1 MKIYTI
7 KDIARKAGVSVTTV
21 SRVLNHRP
29 DVNKETREKVERVM
43 AECHFV
49 GNANARGLKQT
60 DGDVVAVILR
70 GRQNPFLNALA
81 ESMSKY
87 AHTTQASFL
96 IEFIDEKD
104 DEFQT
109 ALRMSHEKRVKGF
122 IFVGSRIDDRS
133 KVLAGM
139 DIPIVFATAAVGHE
153 SLAYASA
160 VAIDDRAMARLAVK
174 HLLDCGHEKIAVF
187 GASRT
192 EGDNLSLR
200 YRGALDAFQEKGL
213 DFDESRYVETR
224 FSMEGAY
231 ECARTFFTA
240 RPDTTAAFCMS
251 DSVAMGV
258 IRALKDLGKNV
269 PDDVS
274 VFGFDGT
281 EEGKFFIP
289 RLSTVEQPV
298 DDIARESVR
307 VLMDMLQNEAAPS
320 TVVLEAALHLR
331 ESVK

>member
-7 KDIARKAGVSVTTV
+7 KDIARKSGVSVTTV

-60 DGDVVAVILR
+60 DSDVVAVILR
-70 GRQNPFLNALA
+70 GRHNPFLNALA
-81 ESMSKY
+81 EAMNRYSQGSE
-87 AHTTQASFL
+87 ASFL
-96 IEFIDEKD
+96 TEFIDEKD

-109 ALRMSHEKRVKGF
+109 ALRLSHEKRVKGF
-122 IFVGSRIDDRS
+122 IFVGSRIDQRS
-133 KVLAGM
+133 QVLAGL
-139 DIPIVFATAAVGHE
+139 DIPLVFATAAVGHE
-153 SLAYASA
+153 ALPRASA
-160 VAIDDRAMARLAVK
+160 VAIDERSMARQAVT

-187 GASRT
+187 GASRA

-200 YRGALDAFQEKGL
+200 YRGALDAFQAKGL
-213 DFDESRYVETR
+213 TFDESRYVETR

-231 ECARTFFTA
+231 ECAKTFFA
-240 RPDTTAAFCMS
+240 ERPDTTAAFCMS

-258 IRALKDLGKNV
+258 IRALKDLGKSV

-274 VFGFDGT
+274 IFGFDGT
-281 EEGKFFIP
+281 ETGEYFIP

-298 DDIARESVR
+298 EDIARESVR
-307 VLMDMLQNEAAPS
+307 VLMDMLHNDTPPTS
-320 TVVLEAALHLR
+320 VVLPAELHLR

>member
-7 KDIARKAGVSVTTV
+7 KDIARLAGVSVTTV
-21 SRVLNHRP
+21 SRVLNRRP
-29 DVNKETREKVERVM
+29 DVNRETREKVERVM

-60 DGDVVAVILR
+60 DSDVVAVILR
-70 GRQNPFLNALA
+70 GRHNPFLTSLA
-81 ESMSKY
+81 EAIMHYSQGSG
-87 AHTTQASFL
+87 TSFL
-96 IEFIDEKD
+96 MEFIDEQD

-109 ALRMSHEKRVKGF
+109 ALRLTHEKRVKAF
-122 IFVGSRIDDRS
+122 IFVGSRIDDRC
-133 KVLAGM
+133 KVLLGM
-139 DIPIVFATAAVGHE
+139 DIPMVFATAAVGHE
-153 SLAYASA
+153 QLARASA
-160 VAIDDRAMARLAVK
+160 VTIDERAMARLAVK
-174 HLLDCGHEKIAVF
+174 HLLDCGHERIAVF

-200 YRGALDAFQEKGL
+200 YQGALDAFREKGL
-213 DFDESRYVETR
+213 VFDESRYVETR

-231 ECARTFFTA
+231 ECAREFFLR

-251 DSVAMGV
+251 DSVAMGL
-258 IRALKDLGKNV
+258 IRALKDLGRTV

-281 EEGKFFIP
+281 EMGQFFIP
-289 RLSTVEQPV
+289 RLCTVEQPV

-307 VLMDMLQNEAAPS
+307 VLMDMFRNNAEP
-320 TVVLEAALHLR
+320 TEVVVKAELKLR

>member
-7 KDIARKAGVSVTTV
+7 KDIALKAGVSVTTV

-29 DVNKETREKVERVM
+29 DVNKTTRERVERVM

-49 GNANARGLKQT
+49 GNANARGLKQP
-60 DGDVVAVILR
+60 DNDVVAVILR

-81 ESMSKY
+81 ESISKY
-87 AHTTQASFL
+87 GLETQVSLL

-109 ALRMSHEKRVKGF
+109 ALRLSHEKRVKGF
-122 IFVGSRIDDRS
+122 IFVGSRIDQRS
-133 KVLAGM
+133 HGLAAL

-153 SLAYASA
+153 TLPRASA
-160 VAIDDRAMARLAVK
+160 VAIDDREMARQAVK
-174 HLLDCGHEKIAVF
+174 HLLDCGHERIAIF
-187 GASRT
+187 GASRE
-192 EGDNLSLR
+192 EGDHLFLR
-200 YRGALDAFQEKGL
+200 YCGALDAFHEKGL
-213 DFDESRYVETR
+213 TFDETRYVETR
-224 FSMEGAY
+224 FSMDGAY
-231 ECARTFFTA
+231 ACAMDFFA
-240 RPDTTAAFCMS
+240 RKPETTAVFCMS

-258 IRALKDLGKNV
+258 IRALKDLGKDV

-281 EEGKFFIP
+281 EAGKFFIP

-298 DDIARESVR
+298 DAIAHESVQ
-307 VLMDMLQNEAAPS
+307 VLMDMLQNDAPPS
-320 TVVLEAALHLR
+320 NVVLNAALHLR
-331 ESVK
+331 ESVR

>member
-29 DVNKETREKVERVM
+29 DVNSETREKVERVIE
-43 AECHFV
+43 ECHFV
-49 GNANARGLKQT
+49 GNANARGLKQP
-60 DGDVVAVILR
+60 DSDVVAVILR

-81 ESMSKY
+81 EAMNRYSQGID
-87 AHTTQASFL
+87 AAFL
-96 IEFIDEKD
+96 TEFIDEKD
-104 DEFQT
+104 DEFET
-109 ALRMSHEKRVKGF
+109 ALRLSHEKRVKGF
-122 IFVGSRIDDRS
+122 IFVGSRIDERS
-133 KVLAGM
+133 QVLAKL
-139 DIPIVFATAAVGHE
+139 DLPIVFATAAVGHD
-153 SLAYASA
+153 SLPRASA
-160 VAIDDRAMARLAVK
+160 VAIDERSMARQAVS
-174 HLLDCGHEKIAVF
+174 HLLDHGHEKIAVF

-200 YRGALDAFQEKGL
+200 YRGALDAFQARGMI
-213 DFDESRYVETR
+213 FDESRYVETR

-231 ECARTFFTA
+231 ECARDFFTQ
-240 RPDTTAAFCMS
+240 RPDTTAVFCMS

-258 IRALKDLGKNV
+258 IRALKDLGRSV
-269 PDDVS
+269 PEDVS

-281 EEGKFFIP
+281 EAGKYFIP

-307 VLMDMLQNEAAPS
+307 VLMDMLQNGAPP
-320 TVVLEAALHLR
+320 TNVVLDAALQLR